1 MKIRQV
7 HFVGG
12 AAQWSQMPDTGWP
25 EVAFVGRSNVG
36 KSSLLN
42 ALVGRKALART
53 SSTPGKTQE
62 INYYAVNEAFYLVD
76 LPGFGYAK
84 TSKKQRARW
93 ARLITRYLQERN
105 TLACVCHL
113 IDSRHPPTALDQ
125 ELMTWMKGHPVPY
138 LILLTKVDKGSNN
151 KTKVSKARTE
161 RMLSAYG
168 MEVPVLPTSARTR
181 KGCSQVW
188 DWVREVALAG
198 QQK

>member
-1 MKIRQV
+1 MRVRQA

-12 AAQWSQMPDTGWP
+12 AARWSQLPTAGWP

-62 INYYAVNEAFYLVD
+62 INYYAINEAFYLVD

-93 ARLITRYLQERN
+93 ASLITRYLQER
-105 TLACVCHL
+105 TPLACVCHL
-113 IDSRHPPTALDQ
+113 VDSRHPPTALDQ

-138 LILLTKVDKGSNN
+138 LVLLTKVDKGSNN
-151 KTKVSKARTE
+151 KTHVSKARTE
-161 RMLSAYG
+161 AMLRQFG
-168 MEVPVLPTSARTR
+168 MEVPVLPTSARTG
-181 KGCSQVW
+181 KGCAAVW
-188 DWVREVALAG
+188 TWIQETALVR
-198 QQK
+198 

>member
-1 MKIRQV
+1 MKIKQV
-7 HFVGG
+7 HFAGG
-12 AAQWSQMPDTGWP
+12 AAQWAQMPTTGWP

-42 ALVGRKALART
+42 ALVRRKALART

-62 INYYAVNEAFYLVD
+62 INYYAVNDAFYLVD

-93 ARLITRYLQERN
+93 ARLITRYLQERE

-113 IDSRHPPTALDQ
+113 IDSRHTPTALDQ

-151 KTKVSKARTE
+151 KTQASRVRTE
-161 RMLSAYG
+161 RVLKVFG
-168 MEVPVLPTSARTR
+168 MEVPVLATSANTG
-181 KGCSQVW
+181 KGCAHVW
-188 DWVREVALAG
+188 DWIAKVALAG
-198 QQK
+198 Q

>member
-12 AAQWSQMPDTGWP
+12 AAHWSQMPTTGWP

-42 ALVGRKALART
+42 ALVRRKALART

-62 INYYAVNEAFYLVD
+62 INYYAVNDAFYLVD

-84 TSKKQRARW
+84 TSKKQRASW
-93 ARLITRYLQERN
+93 ARLITRYLQERDP
-105 TLACVCHL
+105 LACVCHL

-151 KTKVSKARTE
+151 KTKASLVRTE
-161 RMLSAYG
+161 QMLKGFG
-168 MEVPVLPTSARTR
+168 MEIPVLPTSASTR
-181 KGCSQVW
+181 KGCAQVW
-188 DWVREVALAG
+188 EWIEQVALVE
-198 QQK
+198 Q

>member
-1 MKIRQV
+1 MKIKRVQ
-7 HFVGG
+7 FVGG

-42 ALVGRKALART
+42 ALVKRKALART

-62 INYYAVNEAFYLVD
+62 INYYAVNNAFYLVD

-93 ARLITRYLQERN
+93 ASLITRYLGERD

-151 KTKVSKARTE
+151 KTQVSRARTE
-161 RMLSAYG
+161 RVLSGFG
-168 MEVPVLPTSARTR
+168 MEVPVLATSATTG
-181 KGCSQVW
+181 KGKADVW
-188 DWVREVALAG
+188 RWIQEVALPG
-198 QQK
+198 Q